1 MTLYDKIKEDSYMT
15 LYDLAKPKLFTI
27 WSFTGKVSQPTPAL
41 DRHMITKC
49 LYHTGAPAI
58 FTEE

>member
-1 MTLYDKIKEDSYMT
+1 MT

-49 LYHTGAPAI
+49 LYTVPVHTGAPAI